1 VPLAQK
7 IVDDKP
13 ASLTDRCLADG
24 VPGVVCRADIARTNL
39 STPRQESGGPA
50 ANDVL
55 ACRLK
60 PLDRSSYRLPGGLPI
75 PFTDAQWA
83 RLRAVFPGGVCEW
96 ALPGIGQGPARTW
109 LGYGTA
115 TTPVYGGAE
124 LPAAPRG
131 SGLGWFGR
139 SFRPLWRE

>member
-1 VPLAQK
+1 M
-7 IVDDKP
+7 
-13 ASLTDRCLADG
+13 
-24 VPGVVCRADIARTNL
+24 PGVVCRVDLATTNL

-55 ACRLK
+55 ACQRE
-60 PLDRSSYRLPGGLPI
+60 PLDRSSYLLPGGLPV
-75 PFTDAQWA
+75 PFTAGQWS
-83 RLRAVFPGGVCEW
+83 RLQAVFPDGVCQW

-109 LGYGTA
+109 LEYGTA
-115 TTPVYGGAE
+115 ARATYGGAE
-124 LPAAPRG
+124 LGRVPAG